1 MLHWKLDGSINLL
14 TWVKIQIIGPLN
26 FPIGPSP
33 AVAFVRM
40 AEEKKGRIAGRVVI
54 IGGGVGGLAL
64 AGALQERG
72 IKWLII
78 ERFLW
83 LLSRIEMIA
92 VAADDK
98 DMA

>member
-1 MLHWKLDGSINLL
+1 
-14 TWVKIQIIGPLN
+14 
-26 FPIGPSP
+26 
-33 AVAFVRM
+33 M

-78 ERFLW
+78 ERFL
-83 LLSRIEMIA
+83 
-92 VAADDK
+92 
-98 DMA
+98 